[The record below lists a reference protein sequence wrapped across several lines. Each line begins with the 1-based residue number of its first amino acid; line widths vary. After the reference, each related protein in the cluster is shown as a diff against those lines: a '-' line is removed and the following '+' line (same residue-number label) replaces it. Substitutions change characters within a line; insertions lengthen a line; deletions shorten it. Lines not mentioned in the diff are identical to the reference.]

1 VATVATAGSSVAGS
15 KLPRVRA
22 VVSADLLAT
31 VVETYADRVCDMT
44 RRLGCPPEQV
54 AGVVERSGLALVEL
68 CARTPDQVVDVAG
81 RWFADTR
88 ALAVRASGDAAALG
102 VAALGVAA
110 LGVASPPGADAGPLA
125 GDGATASLEA
135 ALATLDERRR
145 LALLLRDSYDL
156 PPLAVAVALG
166 LSVADAQTVVAEAR
180 LRLLETRD
188 AAAAPTLAGH
198 VQVAGVGL
206 GTLGALADGSADRL
220 DETQDPTL
228 TARRRHVGSCSS
240 CAAVLDAQ
248 TRART
253 AMARLPV
260 LARPEEEREPLLD
273 HLIARGDA
281 VLPTEAQPATAGMV
295 DAPGRRRLGPLIGV
309 ALAIAAV
316 LGIAVGALSAG
327 NGSGSPAVAPP
338 PTLPAVPATPTA
350 TPTQTATPS
359 TSTSTSAGDFPSA
372 TASPTHS
379 SAPTSASAPPTAASP
394 TPSRPPSR
402 SPTPSRRPNP
412 SQSPSRS
419 PTRSSPPATA
429 PATTAPPPTSP
440 AATGARLLLAP
451 DHGATGSLFA
461 VQGSGFTPGATV
473 AITYA
478 GSPAPSAVADGTGSF
493 ATSVAATGALGPN
506 AVTASDG
513 TNTASSFFTQD
524 S

>member
-1 VATVATAGSSVAGS
+1 MATVATAGSSAAGS
-15 KLPRVRA
+15 KLPLVRA

-31 VVETYADRVCDMT
+31 VAETYADRVCDMT

-54 AGVVERSGLALVEL
+54 AGVVERSGFALVEL

-88 ALAVRASGDAAALG
+88 ALAVRARGDAAALG
-102 VAALGVAA
+102 VAAP
-110 LGVASPPGADAGPLA
+110 GVASPPGADAGPLA
-125 GDGATASLEA
+125 GDGATASIEA

-253 AMARLPV
+253 AMAGLPV

-273 HLIARGDA
+273 HVIARGDA
-281 VLPTEAQPATAGMV
+281 VLPTEAQAATAGMV

-338 PTLPAVPATPTA
+338 PTVPAVPATPTA

-359 TSTSTSAGDFPSA
+359 TSTSTSAGDSPSA
-372 TASPTHS
+372 TASPTPS
-379 SAPTSASAPPTAASP
+379 SAPTSASASPTAAS

-419 PTRSSPPATA
+419 PARSSPPATA
-429 PATTAPPPTSP
+429 PATTASPPTSP

-513 TNTASSFFTQD
+513 TNTASAFFTQD

>member
-1 VATVATAGSSVAGS
+1 M
-15 KLPRVRA
+15 
-22 VVSADLLAT
+22 VSADLLAT

-54 AGVVERSGLALVEL
+54 VGVVERSGLALVEL
-68 CARTPDQVVDVAG
+68 CAGTPDQVVDVAG

-88 ALAVRASGDAAALG
+88 ALAVRARGDAAALG
-102 VAALGVAA
+102 F
-110 LGVASPPGADAGPLA
+110 ASPPGADAGPLA

-188 AAAAPTLAGH
+188 AGTAPTLAGH

-253 AMARLPV
+253 AMAGLPV

-273 HLIARGDA
+273 HVIARGDA
-281 VLPTEAQPATAGMV
+281 VLPTEAQAATAGMV

-327 NGSGSPAVAPP
+327 KGSGSPAVAPP
-338 PTLPAVPATPTA
+338 PTVPAVPATPTA

-359 TSTSTSAGDFPSA
+359 DSTSTSAGDFPSA
-372 TASPTHS
+372 TASPTPS
-379 SAPTSASAPPTAASP
+379 SAPASASAAPTAASP

-419 PTRSSPPATA
+419 PSRSPTRSSPPAAA

-440 AATGARLLLAP
+440 AATGARLMLAP
-451 DHGATGSLFA
+451 DHGATGSVFA